1 MSVLEPYNQ
10 VLIKKNKK
18 KIFDKFYMNVLK
30 KKLI

>member
-1 MSVLEPYNQ
+1 MSVLESYNQ

-18 KIFDKFYMNVLK
+18 NIFDKFYMNVLK